1 MTEAPAE
8 GGARTVNAPLL
19 GERFHCRLGVSY
31 QSAVSERDLYSV
43 KELAARTGFCEK
55 TIVRCIKR
63 GELPASK
70 LCSEFR
76 VTRDAYLAW
85 VEAGAVEPET
95 TLVVG
100 TVDTASHRVKAVST
114 VQRYGLRQR
123 CRASQPPTKEGTR

>member
-1 MTEAPAE
+1 M
-8 GGARTVNAPLL
+8 
-19 GERFHCRLGVSY
+19 
-31 QSAVSERDLYSV
+31 SERDLYSV

-95 TLVVG
+95 TPVVG

-123 CRASQPPTKEGTR
+123 CRASQPPTQEGTR